1 LDSSTE
7 RIPVLDSWIPSSISD
22 SGVFDSSSSASFEF
36 AGDTSSLLDLCTNV
50 SPTIEDRMSVQT
62 FLAIL
67 AIVLGVVT
75 AWPFEARLVLGVLSR
90 LSD

>member
-1 LDSSTE
+1 
-7 RIPVLDSWIPSSISD
+7 
-22 SGVFDSSSSASFEF
+22 
-36 AGDTSSLLDLCTNV
+36 
-50 SPTIEDRMSVQT
+50 MSVQT